1 LTPAETRPADRAS
14 PKQEGDDEEAAS
26 HMQAQPLI
34 IKSHHYGPVNGDNFV
49 LTAAGERLER

>member
-1 LTPAETRPADRAS
+1 
-14 PKQEGDDEEAAS
+14 
-26 HMQAQPLI
+26 MQAQPLI